1 MASAGKWP
9 RFRCL
14 RERLVFL
21 RWVVI
26 FLFIIILFLST
37 EIVTHTLV
45 LTEQS
50 EVVGVKNGNLN
61 SEVLQVE
68 SFLFLF
74 HLFLLG
80 FNFLYHD

>member
-1 MASAGKWP
+1 MASAGNWP

-26 FLFIIILFLST
+26 YLFIILFLST

-45 LTEQS
+45 ITEQS

-74 HLFLLG
+74 HLFLLC